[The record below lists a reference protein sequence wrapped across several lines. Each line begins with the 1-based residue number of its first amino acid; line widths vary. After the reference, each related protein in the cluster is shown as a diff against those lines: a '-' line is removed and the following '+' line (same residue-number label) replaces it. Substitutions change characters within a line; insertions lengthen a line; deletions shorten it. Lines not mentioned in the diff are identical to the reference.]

1 MKEQL
6 ALLPSYLTAHVQLTL
21 LALLCSTAVSLPLG
35 LVVTRVKWL
44 ERPVLALAAIIQ
56 TVPSLALLA
65 IMVPLLATF
74 NFQSIGFL
82 PAFIGLTLYGI
93 LPILRNT
100 VTGIANVD
108 PALLDAAK
116 AVGMTPS
123 QQLYRVELP
132 IAMPMIIAGLRTATA
147 WTVGVATLS
156 TPVGATSLGNYI
168 FSGLQTRNHTSVLI
182 GCVAA
187 AILALVL
194 DGLVR
199 GLEISV
205 RKRQLRQFFGL
216 IAALATL
223 YLYLGFNLATTVF
236 LPSIRPVTIGA
247 KGFTEQYILAEIL
260 GQWIENET
268 GRPSRQMQSLGSM
281 VAFDALVAGDV
292 DAYVDYTGTLWS
304 NVMGR
309 PTVGGNRTNV
319 LAEIRTFLASQHG
332 IQIAATLGFENAY
345 AIAARAPDAETL
357 GLTKISDLIP
367 LGNTLSMGGDFE
379 FFSRPEWRS
388 IQDIYGLTFQEQR
401 TMDAAL
407 MYQAAA
413 SGAVDLI
420 SAYTTDGRIS
430 AYNLRVLDDDRFAI
444 PPYDAVILV
453 SEQAMR
459 RWPDVFE
466 AISALNGTIDV
477 EAMREMNL
485 AVDEEG
491 IAPERVAAS
500 YLAKLRTSQSPDI
513 TELNEPLP
521 SPAR

>member
-205 RKRQLRQFFGL
+205 RKRPLR
-216 IAALATL
+216 
-223 YLYLGFNLATTVF
+223 V
-236 LPSIRPVTIGA
+236 IGRA
-247 KGFTEQYILAEIL
+247 P
-260 GQWIENET
+260 T
-268 GRPSRQMQSLGSM
+268 GRG
-281 VAFDALVAGDV
+281 
-292 DAYVDYTGTLWS
+292 
-304 NVMGR
+304 
-309 PTVGGNRTNV
+309 VGGGRG
-319 LAEIRTFLASQHG
+319 RS
-332 IQIAATLGFENAY
+332 
-345 AIAARAPDAETL
+345 ARARLRSGGGRRERCV
-357 GLTKISDLIP
+357 SSP
-367 LGNTLSMGGDFE
+367 LLLVRAAKPRHQVSHRGGGG
-379 FFSRPEWRS
+379 RR
-388 IQDIYGLTFQEQR
+388 
-401 TMDAAL
+401 
-407 MYQAAA
+407 
-413 SGAVDLI
+413 GAR
-420 SAYTTDGRIS
+420 AG
-430 AYNLRVLDDDRFAI
+430 A
-444 PPYDAVILV
+444 
-453 SEQAMR
+453 
-459 RWPDVFE
+459 
-466 AISALNGTIDV
+466 
-477 EAMREMNL
+477 
-485 AVDEEG
+485 
-491 IAPERVAAS
+491 
-500 YLAKLRTSQSPDI
+500 
-513 TELNEPLP
+513 
-521 SPAR
+521 